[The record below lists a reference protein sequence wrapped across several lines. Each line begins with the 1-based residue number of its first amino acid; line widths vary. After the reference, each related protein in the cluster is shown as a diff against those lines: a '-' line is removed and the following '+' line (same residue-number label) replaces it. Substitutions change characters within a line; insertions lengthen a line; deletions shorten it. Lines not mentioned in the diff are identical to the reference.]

1 MLLIY
6 VRHGDPNYETDTL
19 TEIGLKQAAD
29 VADFLSVYGVDQIFS
44 STANRAIQTAIPTAN
59 RLGLEITPIDF
70 AHEKYPW
77 KNMTI
82 ETPSGFVWPY
92 QSNEVIDLFHT
103 EEITNLGYHWYK
115 HPLFIKGSYQEEM
128 NRIQNESNRF
138 FQELGYL
145 HLGQGKY
152 KVLHEH
158 HDKVAMFA
166 HQGFGYAFL
175 SLLLN
180 IPYPIFCTHFELGLA
195 EITLIEFKNVGGY
208 AYPKVI
214 SLSSN
219 HHLKRK

>member
-19 TEIGLKQAAD
+19 TENGMKQAED

-44 STANRAIQTAIPTAN
+44 STANRAMQTALPTATK
-59 RLGLEITPIDF
+59 LGLEITPIDF

-77 KNMTI
+77 KHMTI

-92 QSNEVIDLFHT
+92 QSQEMIDLFHT
-103 EEITNLGYHWYK
+103 EAITTLGSNWYK
-115 HPLFIKGSYQEEM
+115 HPIFEKGSYQDEM
-128 NRIQNESNRF
+128 DRIQNESDRF
-138 FQELGYL
+138 FQRLGYQ
-145 HLGQGKY
+145 HLGYGKY
-152 KVLHEH
+152 KVLNEH

-180 IPYPIFCTHFELGLA
+180 IPYPTFCTHFELGLA
-195 EITLIEFKNVGGY
+195 EMTLIEFKNVLGY

-214 SLSSN
+214 SFSS
-219 HHLKRK
+219 HHHIKRK